1 MAPVVACARDG
12 FPSLILKLSLSL
24 SLACSISPVTVQ
36 LCKTPSEVGT
46 NFQHNSSYRGPDDQ
60 SGGCYVRMLVMP
72 DRVRVAPGRGQQS
85 LITQFMAASGRE
97 EREEA
102 EEEEESDGQDGL

>member
-1 MAPVVACARDG
+1 MFSRRLSCSHPE
-12 FPSLILKLSLSL
+12 SLSLSL
-24 SLACSISPVTVQ
+24 SLSLSPVTVQ

-72 DRVRVAPGRGQQS
+72 DRVRVAPGRGQP